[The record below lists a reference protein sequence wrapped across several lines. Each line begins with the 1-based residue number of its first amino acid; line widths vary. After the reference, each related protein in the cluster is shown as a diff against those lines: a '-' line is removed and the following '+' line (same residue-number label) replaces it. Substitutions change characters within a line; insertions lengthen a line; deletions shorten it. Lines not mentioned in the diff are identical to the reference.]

1 MVKEIDIQVQERQ
14 RIPNKMDLKSPT
26 PRHIIIEMSKIKD
39 KERILKVARERQVV
53 TQKGNL
59 IKLSAAFSTGTLQ
72 ARRGCHK
79 VLQVMKSKGLQAR
92 LLYKAR
98 ISFKKEG
105 KIKNFLDINN
115 K

>member
-1 MVKEIDIQVQERQ
+1 MQVQEAERVT
-14 RIPNKMDLKSPT
+14 IKMNPKRPIS
-26 PRHIIIEMSKIKD
+26 RHIITRMAKFKD